1 MTAQAKI
8 TTARAARREMSIEQ
22 ALRWAFGTEHAR
34 VEFNEMGETSGA
46 ARMGVDG
53 IWLMMQR
60 GQLGCEIDGGGTSD
74 PAWDA
79 EVIASAVTNLP
90 ESWGGRSMATQ
101 IATLARAGMAPD
113 WMPDARP
120 RFSPSEV
127 DQNQHGWT
135 AKTAEAQ
142 HLGSRGWPVQERR
155 GRKGRVVKE
164 PVLFCP
170 VFVGPTQAEIA
181 RARRRYLDWI
191 GALYWLH
198 GDLKATGILS
208 TIRLTDEFPKLAP
221 WRSGE

>member
-1 MTAQAKI
+1 MSI
-8 TTARAARREMSIEQ
+8 RAAIG
-22 ALRWAFGTEHAR
+22 WAFS
-34 VEFNEMGETSGA
+34 VEKVRLEFYELGDTSGA

-53 IWLMMQR
+53 IWLMIQR
-60 GQLGCEIDGGGTSD
+60 GQLGCQIDSGGSSD

-90 ESWGGRSMATQ
+90 ERWGGRAMATQ
-101 IATLARAGMAPD
+101 IAALARAGMVPD
-113 WMPDARP
+113 WMGDARP
-120 RFSPSEV
+120 RFNPSEV

-164 PVLFCP
+164 PVLYCP
-170 VFVGPTQAEIA
+170 VFLCPTQAEIA
-181 RARRRYLDWI
+181 RARRRYLDWY
-191 GALYWLH
+191 GALLWLH

-208 TIRLTDEFPKLAP
+208 TVALADEFPPMTP
-221 WRSGE
+221 WRAD

>member
-1 MTAQAKI
+1 MNQPI
-8 TTARAARREMSIEQ
+8 RSAAPATRTMSIRQ
-22 ALRWAFGTEHAR
+22 ALEWAFSTEHAR

-46 ARMGVDG
+46 ARMRVDG

-60 GQLGCEIDGGGTSD
+60 GQLGCKIDGGGTSD

-90 ESWGGRSMATQ
+90 EGWGGRAMATQ
-101 IATLARAGMAPD
+101 IAALARAGMVPD
-113 WMPDARP
+113 WMQDVRP
-120 RFSPSEV
+120 KFLPSEV

-164 PVLFCP
+164 PVLYCP
-170 VFVGPTQAEIA
+170 VFLCPTQAEIA
-181 RARRRYLDWI
+181 RARRRYLDWY
-191 GALYWLH
+191 GALLWLH
-198 GDLKATGILS
+198 GDLKAMGILS
-208 TIRLTDEFPKLAP
+208 TVVLTDEFPPMTP
-221 WRSGE
+221 WRTE

>member
-1 MTAQAKI
+1 MLHSKLK
-8 TTARAARREMSIEQ
+8 REMSIQ
-22 ALRWAFGTEHAR
+22 AALEWAFSVEMAR
-34 VEFNEMGETSGA
+34 VEFDELNETAGSL
-46 ARMGVDG
+46 RSGVDT
-53 IWLMMQR
+53 IWVLMQR
-60 GQLGCEIDGGGTSD
+60 GALGCKVDGGGSSS
-74 PAWDA
+74 PAADA

-90 ESWGGRSMATQ
+90 ENWGGRSMATQ
-101 IATLARAGMAPD
+101 IAALARAGMAPD

-127 DQNQHGWT
+127 DQNRHGWT

-142 HLGSRGWPVQERR
+142 HLGARGWPVQERR

-170 VFVGPTQAEIA
+170 VFLYPTQAEIS

-208 TIRLTDEFPKLAP
+208 TIRLTDEFPKLSP
-221 WRSGE
+221 WRAGE